1 MWAIDHSF
9 SVINV
14 PMALD
19 EGTTAPEI
27 MLFPYNREPATGS
40 RIPSISTGGAARNA
54 VMKHEVAA
62 RRVGNIKV
70 PNHPMYRRL
79 SVLVIQLEKRS
90 QVLARSASPFF
101 WRSIGFR
108 VLALNFVSKELSV
121 ERSLGTNFKGEPTA
135 ALPMRLPEVEAA
147 LGMLKASQLEAI
159 KVTTMP
165 RENFMVCFVWLGVLR
180 EAPEGNL

>member
-1 MWAIDHSF
+1 
-9 SVINV
+9 
-14 PMALD
+14 MALD
-19 EGTTAPEI
+19 DGTTAPEM
-27 MLFPYNREPATGS
+27 MLFPYNKDPATGS
-40 RIPSISTGGAARNA
+40 RIPSMSTGGAARNA

-90 QVLARSASPFF
+90 QVLARSEASPLF
-101 WRSIGFR
+101 WRSIGLR
-108 VLALNFVSKELSV
+108 VLALNFVSNELSV
-121 ERSLGTNFKGEPTA
+121 ERSLGTNFRGEPTA
-135 ALPMRLPEVEAA
+135 ALPMRLPEVDAA